1 MLIYLKEIIKHLDL
15 KNIENILLT
24 VLSFFTALMTSIAG
38 AGGGT
43 VLLAAMLQ
51 FMNPAEAIPVHGV
64 IQLSSNMTRTWLL
77 RKYVNWKII
86 FKFSVLLP
94 LGVYIGLKIFQSIDQ
109 DYIKNL
115 IGLFILLAIGFQN
128 LKSFKKIKIPS
139 NIYYLVGFF
148 TGIFNILV
156 GVIAPLLAVIVRQS
170 IEEKKSIVGTL
181 GYFGLIGNLIKI
193 IGFTFIGFSFYEYIE
208 TFLMIIPATLLGSR
222 VGQIFLNKISNNF
235 FTLIFQIILVG
246 LAIRLL
252 LT

>member
-1 MLIYLKEIIKHLDL
+1 MLEITMS
-15 KNIENILLT
+15 ENIILT

-94 LGVYIGLKIFQSIDQ
+94 LGIYIGLKIFQSIDQ

-128 LKSFKKIKIPS
+128 LKSFKKIKISS

-170 IEEKKSIVGTL
+170 IEEKESIVGTL

-222 VGQIFLNKISNNF
+222 VGQFFLNKISNNF